1 MFADPLPTLPPLE
14 LDLELDLP
22 DLDAATATGL
32 PQDRAARIAAR
43 RAFVEMKQLFL
54 RAADDLPGH
63 KGAWLGRR
71 IRAAADADD
80 LLQLRA
86 LLVAA
91 LREDEERAHALRAE
105 LYRSLDRAFV
115 PDERRVAPRLG
126 VLPTLPE
133 AWQVWSG
140 DVRSNTRFGA
150 LR

>member
-1 MFADPLPTLPPLE
+1 MFDDPLPTLPPLE
-14 LDLELDLP
+14 LDLVLDLP
-22 DLDAATATGL
+22 ELDAPAAGL

-43 RAFVEMKQLFL
+43 RTFVEMKQLFL

-80 LLQLRA
+80 LLQLRT

-91 LREDEERAHALRAE
+91 LREDEARAVALRAE
-105 LYRSLDRAFV
+105 LYRSLDRAFGAA
-115 PDERRVAPRLG
+115 ERRPGPVPGA
-126 VLPTLPE
+126 LPVLPE

-140 DVRSNTRFGA
+140 DVRTTHFGA

>member
-1 MFADPLPTLPPLE
+1 MFVDPLPTLPPLE
-14 LDLELDLP
+14 LDLVLDLP
-22 DLDAATATGL
+22 DLDEASATGL
-32 PQDRAARIAAR
+32 PQDRATRIAAR

-54 RAADDLPGH
+54 SAADDLPGH
-63 KGAWLGRR
+63 KGAWLARR

-80 LLQLRA
+80 LLNLRVG
-86 LLVAA
+86 LVAA

-115 PDERRVAPRLG
+115 ADEGHAGPGLLD
-126 VLPTLPE
+126 LPVLPE

-140 DVRSNTRFGA
+140 DVRSTQLGA